1 MKRDK
6 VFTETAKQLIDEE
19 NKNVVGKRP
28 RGRPKK
34 PQGSGDI
41 IHDYFNKMIKQSNA
55 RKYAVL
61 NKAVYDDWL
70 PRHNAW
76 LARQPK
82 AEVSVP
88 TSLHQQYLHQR
99 LHQHLQL

>member
-34 PQGSGDI
+34 IQGSGVVGEFI
-41 IHDYFNKMIKQSNA
+41 YKTFHPQ
-55 RKYAVL
+55 KYAIFKEHEKL
-61 NKAVYDDWL
+61 AIDRMMANKKQGSGLVD
-70 PRHNAW
+70 
-76 LARQPK
+76 
-82 AEVSVP
+82 
-88 TSLHQQYLHQR
+88 YL
-99 LHQHLQL
+99 